1 MSTRTIRAL
10 GVDAGVHTAFAVID
24 VAVPQGTASFVQ
36 CGMLDRADRIAALDR
51 VLNDEPFLEMVAVEV
66 PAGVVFQRERGGRL
80 TRPAM
85 TANLVEATGIGREL
99 RGYAM
104 GLGFEVA
111 LATAVEV
118 RAGLC
123 GRHNADD
130 AAVERMLRLRCRNW
144 PGPRKTNDHE
154 RDAAAVALFAALRP
168 GRPREC
174 LWKPHNARAA
184 SRTASLASP
193 DGKDRT
199 R

>member
-1 MSTRTIRAL
+1 MSARVLRVL
-10 GVDAGVHTAFAVID
+10 GLDAGVHTGFAVID
-24 VAVPQGTASFVQ
+24 VSVPKGTVSFVH
-36 CGMLDRADRIAALDR
+36 CGVLDRADRIAALHQ
-51 VLNDEPFLEMVAVEV
+51 LLGAEPFLEMVAVEV

-168 GRPREC
+168 GS
-174 LWKPHNARAA
+174 ARDAIYG
-184 SRTASLASP
+184 P
-193 DGKDRT
+193 WKDRQAARVAALVRPT
-199 R
+199 DDEGGG